1 MTDSSI
7 KVSKES
13 STSGSE
19 TDVWYIAL
27 KKLLMAQGPGVVPSS
42 IRIAKGQ
49 RFALDGNE
57 PVDVEEL
64 IRLKAVKVY
73 EESDAEW
80 AQARLAEMPKPVKR
94 RNRG

>member
-1 MTDSSI
+1 
-7 KVSKES
+7 
-13 STSGSE
+13 
-19 TDVWYIAL
+19 
-27 KKLLMAQGPGVVPSS
+27 MAQGPGATPSS

-64 IRLKAVKVY
+64 IRLKAVKIY
-73 EESDAEW
+73 EESDAVW
-80 AQARLAEMPKPVKR
+80 AQPALANARKPRRR

>member
-1 MTDSSI
+1 MPKPTTQKSMAVTPNDD
-7 KVSKES
+7 E
-13 STSGSE
+13 
-19 TDVWYIAL
+19 VWYIAL

-64 IRLKAVKVY
+64 IRLKAVKIY
-73 EESDAEW
+73 EESDAVW
-80 AQARLAEMPKPVKR
+80 AQPALANARKPRR